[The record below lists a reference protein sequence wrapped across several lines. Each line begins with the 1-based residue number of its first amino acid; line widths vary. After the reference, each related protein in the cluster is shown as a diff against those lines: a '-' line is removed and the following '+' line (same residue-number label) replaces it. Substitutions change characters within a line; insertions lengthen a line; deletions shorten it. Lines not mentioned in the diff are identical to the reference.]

1 MQVKIT
7 YCTAWSYRPKAFR
20 VKEEIENNF
29 KNAEFELEKG
39 SGGDFI
45 VEVDGKVIFSKN
57 DLPRPRFPEDGE
69 ILKLINS

>member
-1 MQVKIT
+1 M
-7 YCTAWSYRPKAFR
+7 
-20 VKEEIENNF
+20 KEEIENNF

-69 ILKLINS
+69 ILKLIKN